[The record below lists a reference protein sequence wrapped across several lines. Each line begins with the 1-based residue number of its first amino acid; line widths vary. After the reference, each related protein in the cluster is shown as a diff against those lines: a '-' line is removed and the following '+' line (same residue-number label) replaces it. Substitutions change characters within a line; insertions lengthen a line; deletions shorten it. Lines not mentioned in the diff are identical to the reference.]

1 MQVLCTWQTA
11 SELNNDYFEVE
22 RSFDPAANSK
32 WLKAGTVKGN
42 GTSEIV
48 HSYQFTDDVS
58 TTLDMTMLKQVQ
70 HDGTMYYRLKQVD
83 YDGNS
88 SLSEVRVIH
97 FNQSENTNWNIYP
110 NPATNELHI
119 ETTSSEKLTVQVFDI
134 TSKQLLESYS
144 FNTSINMNTS
154 SLNEGMYFV
163 RITNNNGMVVKMQKI
178 LVVR

>member
-1 MQVLCTWQTA
+1 MLSGVEA
-11 SELNNDYFEVE
+11 SN
-22 RSFDPAANSK
+22 
-32 WLKAGTVKGN
+32 
-42 GTSEIV
+42 I
-48 HSYQFTDDVS
+48 
-58 TTLDMTMLKQVQ
+58 
-70 HDGTMYYRLKQVD
+70 YYRLKQVD

-88 SLSEVRVIH
+88 SMSEVRVIH